1 MVKAEKKSCRDQES
15 LRNLSRSLPMAL
27 LRTRETVMERFS
39 PNLRAH
45 DLTDPQWRVL
55 RALFDYGKKDL
66 SELAEVCC
74 LLKPSITRIIRAMEQ
89 RSLLEKQR
97 DVKDQRRTIVSI
109 TSKGKDLISKVGPT
123 SEKISK
129 QIKAEFGAYELDG
142 LYRRLDLLITKLK
155 KE

>member
-1 MVKAEKKSCRDQES
+1 
-15 LRNLSRSLPMAL
+15 
-27 LRTRETVMERFS
+27 
-39 PNLRAH
+39 
-45 DLTDPQWRVL
+45 
-55 RALFDYGKKDL
+55 
-66 SELAEVCC
+66 
-74 LLKPSITRIIRAMEQ
+74 MEQ

-123 SEKISK
+123 SEKICK
-129 QIKAEFGAYELDG
+129 QIEAEFGAYELDG